1 MEISSRTIQCN
12 KTTHVW
18 SPHLYYSLPSNA
30 DDFFLHTIFHWVQ
43 VGFGTCCSFKLGSG
57 LKILKCNGSLNCK
70 QEYISSH
77 HTYWSY
83 HRERSRF
90 TILRK
95 DTSTR
100 RASLCLFIRLSSLTW
115 HTWGGSALLVLLLDS
130 VTDLSQKL
138 AVLSAEFTRP
148 AVVDRAKRS
157 GRFTVFWGDRGR
169 ARMYILPKLFLIR
182 HT

>member
-100 RASLCLFIRLSSLTW
+100 RASPCLFIRLSSLTW
-115 HTWGGSALLVLLLDS
+115 HTWGGFSTACAPLRLRYRPFPEVSGVVGRVYKAGSSGQGKTQWQIYSLLGGQGES
-130 VTDLSQKL
+130 
-138 AVLSAEFTRP
+138 
-148 AVVDRAKRS
+148 
-157 GRFTVFWGDRGR
+157 
-169 ARMYILPKLFLIR
+169 
-182 HT
+182 